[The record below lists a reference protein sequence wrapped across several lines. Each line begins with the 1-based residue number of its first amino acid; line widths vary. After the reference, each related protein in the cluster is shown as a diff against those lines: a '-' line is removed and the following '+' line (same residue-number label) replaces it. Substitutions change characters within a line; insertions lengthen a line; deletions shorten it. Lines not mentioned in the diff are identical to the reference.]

1 MKKIKVISK
10 MHPLPSKM
18 HVLASK
24 SPIKVSVGDIIE
36 IYGDGFSKRL
46 IVTEPRDNCKGC
58 PLLHHTSSVYMG
70 CSVLRHT
77 KNYGSVGLCHKINKR
92 KRLNTFIGFKDIDQ
106 IMEEL

>member
-10 MHPLPSKM
+10 MHPLPSNVYTLK
-18 HVLASK
+18 SN

-36 IYGDGFSKRL
+36 LYGDGFYKRL
-46 IVTEPRDNCKGC
+46 IITEPRDNCKGC
-58 PLLHHTSSVYMG
+58 PLLYHTSNTYCG

-92 KRLNTFIGFKDIDQ
+92 KRLNTYIGFEDIDKV
-106 IMEEL
+106 MEAL